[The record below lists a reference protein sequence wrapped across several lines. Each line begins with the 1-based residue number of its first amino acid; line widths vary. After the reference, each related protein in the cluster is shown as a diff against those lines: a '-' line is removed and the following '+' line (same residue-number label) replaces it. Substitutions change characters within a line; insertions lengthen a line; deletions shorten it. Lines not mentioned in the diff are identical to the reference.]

1 MSSKTKFLLVFSV
14 LGISL
19 IFLSS
24 STFSYYD
31 KMVEADFFNSGKKYE
46 ARDVE
51 DLLID
56 KQSPLG
62 VIPNPFSLFLF
73 LEDNFLGFF
82 SSFSLSTP
90 LLHPTS
96 SVLRC

>member
-1 MSSKTKFLLVFSV
+1 MFSKTKFLLIFSV

-31 KMVEADFFNSGKKYE
+31 KMIEADFFTSGKKFE
-46 ARDVE
+46 SRDVE

-62 VIPNPFSLFLF
+62 IIPNPFSLFLF
-73 LEDNFLGFF
+73 LEDNFLEFF
-82 SSFSLSTP
+82 SSFSLPIP
-90 LLHPTS
+90 LLHPIF

>member
-1 MSSKTKFLLVFSV
+1 MSSKTKFLLIFSV

-31 KMVEADFFNSGKKYE
+31 RMIEADFFNSGKKYE

-56 KQSPLG
+56 KQSPMG
-62 VIPNPFSLFLF
+62 VIPNPFSFFLF
-73 LEDNFLGFF
+73 EDNFFGIF
-82 SSFSLSTP
+82 SSFSLPTP